1 MKLKRSKNKNRLS
14 DDGREEVQKDDH
26 ASDMADLLRPALPEM
41 DFSGNAWKVLLV
53 DDEPDVH
60 EITRIAL
67 KKFAYDGRHLELTS
81 AYSAEQARQILQK
94 DPDFALA
101 VIDVVME
108 TDEAGLDLVRFIREE
123 MKLFHIRLIIRTGQP
138 GKAPEQFVIQHFDID
153 DYREKTDLSIQKMV
167 SMLRNGIKAF
177 RDISIIERDRID
189 LDQKV
194 KERSRDLNETNMKLE
209 ATVADLQKALR
220 ELKQLKGLLPICS
233 YCKKIRDDKGSWHQ
247 LEAYIQAHSE
257 AEFSHS
263 ICKECAAKFFPEMNL
278 YDE

>member
-1 MKLKRSKNKNRLS
+1 MKLKRSKKTTILPG
-14 DDGREEVQKDDH
+14 DGNEEEKKDLH
-26 ASDMADLLRPALPEM
+26 ANDLADLLTPAVPAL
-41 DFSGNAWKVLLV
+41 DSSSNAWKVLLV

-81 AYSAEQARQILQK
+81 AYSAKQARQILRK

-101 VIDVVME
+101 IIDVVME

-138 GKAPEQFVIQHFDID
+138 GKAPEQFVIQNFDID
-153 DYREKTDLSIQKMV
+153 DYREKTDLSSQKMV
-167 SMLRNGIKAF
+167 SMLRNAIKAY
-177 RDISIIERDRID
+177 RDIFIIERDRID

-194 KERSRDLNETNMKLE
+194 KERTRDLNETNMKLE
-209 ATVADLQKALR
+209 TSVADLQKALR
-220 ELKQLKGLLPICS
+220 ELKKLKGLLPICS
-233 YCKKIRDDKGSWHQ
+233 YCKKIRDDKGYWHQ

-263 ICKECAAKFFPEMNL
+263 ICKDCSDKFFPEMNL